1 MERFLWIRYCEDWKY
16 EVGVWFYGK
25 IGIWWLFNNYYLL
38 IYSFRY
44 YDIDIMKGLSK
55 IWKCYLKCD

>member
-25 IGIWWLFNNYYLL
+25 IGIWWLFKGYLMVI
-38 IYSFRY
+38 IYWFIVL
-44 YDIDIMKGLSK
+44 DVMI
-55 IWKCYLKCD
+55 